1 MHQVAADPLIGHL
14 LEGRYRIHAFLAVGG
29 MSTVYAGID
38 ERLDRDVAIKVMA
51 PGLSA
56 DPVFL
61 DRFAREARSAAR
73 MSHVNAVA
81 VYDQGRDGNR
91 VFLVMEL
98 VRGRTLR
105 DLLRERGHLSPAE
118 AVSLMEPVLA
128 ALAAA
133 HRAGLVH
140 RDVKP
145 ENILLSDD
153 GLVKVADF
161 GLARA
166 ADGGDPGTAHT
177 GLIMG
182 TVAYSAPEQFRRG
195 RTDKHSDVY
204 SAGIVAFELLTGRQP
219 HVGPDAMTVAYNH
232 VHSDVPPPSSFQ
244 PGIAAALDRL
254 ISRATAR
261 DAQRRPQDAG
271 AFLAQ
276 LHDVR
281 RELGLPVL
289 PVPRRP
295 RPDVRSAMRQ
305 SATAPGAAT
314 AQRRPT
320 NPQPTNPQP
329 TTVQPGKPQPTDPR
343 PDNPALPFRRR
354 SGATA
359 ASLGGAPPTSNATVV
374 HDSATTVG
382 AGKVQHTL
390 FAAQPGAGLTA
401 GEQTVREQTVSAQPG
416 SGSSAH
422 LPGSPAGTS
431 PTAPE
436 RRRRRRWLRTV
447 IGALVL
453 LLVCAG
459 LVAGSWWYAAGR
471 WSSIPDVSRQ
481 SVGQA
486 SVALRSQGFEVVVDP
501 PQSDE
506 DVAKGNAI
514 ATEPASGAR
523 RVHGTVVHLLV
534 SAGPTFYLVPA
545 VQGQSQAA
553 ARTVLSALGTHGVTT
568 TYHQSA
574 DDTVRQGR
582 VIRTQPV
589 AGAKIRRGAVLT
601 VYIWSGLPMVTLPDV
616 SNTTVDDAT
625 TALADLSFPVT
636 RTDVFSDDVSPN
648 VVISQDPAGL
658 TQQRKFTAVTLTV
671 SKGPDLV
678 TVPSVPRGNP
688 LSDTEGKI
696 DAAGLKWRIKP
707 ILGGFSGLVIEV
719 RPSGGTRVHRG
730 STVTLSVV

>member
-1 MHQVAADPLIGHL
+1 
-14 LEGRYRIHAFLAVGG
+14 
-29 MSTVYAGID
+29 MSTVYAGVD

-105 DLLRERGHLSPAE
+105 DLMRERGHLSPAE

-166 ADGGDPGTAHT
+166 ADGGDPGAANT

-204 SAGIVAFELLTGRQP
+204 SAGIVLFELLTGRQP
-219 HVGPDAMTVAYNH
+219 HVGPDAMTVAYSH

-244 PGIAAALDRL
+244 PGIAPALDRL
-254 ISRATAR
+254 IARATAR

-314 AQRRPT
+314 SQHRAAGPQPGNQQPT
-320 NPQPTNPQP
+320 NPQPTNARPDDPVQP
-329 TTVQPGKPQPTDPR
+329 TG
-343 PDNPALPFRRR
+343 RR

-359 ASLGGAPPTSNATVV
+359 AFVTGGMPARNATVV
-374 HDSATTVG
+374 QGPPTSG
-382 AGKVQHTL
+382 NVQHTIV
-390 FAAQPGAGLTA
+390 AG
-401 GEQTVREQTVSAQPG
+401 QRPPG
-416 SGSSAH
+416 SSNR
-422 LPGSPAGTS
+422 LPGMPPVALAPAPG
-431 PTAPE
+431 
-436 RRRRRRWLRTV
+436 RRRRRRWLRTM

-453 LLVCAG
+453 LLVCAA

-471 WSSIPDVSRQ
+471 FSSIPDVSRQ
-481 SVGQA
+481 P
-486 SVALRSQGFEVVVDP
+486 VAEATLELQSQGFKVVVDP

-506 DVAKGNAI
+506 DVVKGNAI
-514 ATEPASGAR
+514 ATVPGSGAR
-523 RVHGTVVHLLV
+523 RVHGTVVHLRV
-534 SAGPTFYLVPA
+534 SAGPTFYSIPA
-545 VQGQSQAA
+545 VHGASQAVA
-553 ARTVLSALGTHGVTT
+553 HTALSALGTHGVTV
-568 TYHQSA
+568 TYRQAA
-574 DDTVRQGR
+574 DDTIGQGR
-582 VIRTQPV
+582 VIRTQPG
-589 AGAKIRRGAVLT
+589 AGTKIRRGAVVT
-601 VYIWSGLPMVTLPDV
+601 VYVSSGLPIVTLPDV
-616 SNTTVDDAT
+616 SDRTVDDAT
-625 TALADLSFPVT
+625 TALTDLNFTVN
-636 RTDVFSDDVSPN
+636 RTDVFSDDVAAN
-648 VVISQDPAGL
+648 VVISQSPAGS

-671 SKGPDLV
+671 SRGPDLV

>member
-166 ADGGDPGTAHT
+166 ADGGDPGTANT

-244 PGIAAALDRL
+244 PGIAAALDGL
-254 ISRATAR
+254 VTRATAR

-305 SATAPGAAT
+305 SATVPGVAT
-314 AQRRPT
+314 SQRRPAGS
-320 NPQPTNPQP
+320 QPTNPQP
-329 TTVQPGKPQPTDPR
+329 TTVHPGNPQPTNPR
-343 PDNPALPFRRR
+343 PNPALRLGRR

-359 ASLGGAPPTSNATVV
+359 ASLAGAPPTSNATVV
-374 HDSATTVG
+374 HDSATAVG
-382 AGKVQHTL
+382 GNVQHTL
-390 FAAQPGAGLTA
+390 FAAQPSAARTV
-401 GEQTVREQTVSAQPG
+401 GEQTVRDQTVSGQPG
-416 SGSSAH
+416 SVSSAR

-431 PTAPE
+431 PTTPA

-453 LLVCAG
+453 LLLCAG

-471 WSSIPDVSRQ
+471 WSSVPNVSRQ
-481 SVGQA
+481 SVDQA
-486 SVALRSQGFEVVVDP
+486 SVVLRSQGFEVVVDP

-514 ATEPASGAR
+514 ATVPASGAR

-534 SAGPTFYLVPA
+534 SGGPTFYPVPA

-553 ARTVLSALGTHGVTT
+553 ARTALTSLGTHGVTVA
-568 TYHQSA
+568 YHQSA

-582 VIRTQPV
+582 VIRTQPT
-589 AGAKIRRGAVLT
+589 AGVKIRGGTVLT
-601 VYIWSGLPMVTLPDV
+601 VYVSSGLPMVTLPDV
-616 SNTTVDDAT
+616 SRTTVDDAT
-625 TALADLSFPVT
+625 TTLADLSFPVT
-636 RTDVFSDDVSPN
+636 RTDVFSDDVAPN
-648 VVISQDPAGL
+648 VVISQDPAGT

-696 DAAGLKWRIKP
+696 DAAGLKWQIKP

-719 RPSGGTRVHRG
+719 RPDGGTRVHRG